1 MAHSATTDAPAPLTF
16 RQEFSPL
23 LRALRDFLVTLWS
36 TEGRGT
42 LTLLS
47 IAIVLVI
54 CATVGAQVALNA
66 WNRPFYDAIQARDL
80 AGFAYQSLVF
90 CVIAGTLLIL
100 NVAQAWLREMIK
112 LKSREWLTRELFA
125 EWLEPGRP
133 VRLAYAGEIGVNPD
147 QRIQQDASQLTEL
160 AADLGTGLLQ
170 ALLLLIAFLGVLWGL
185 SGAITIPIGGYSL
198 TIPGYMVWCAFLFA
212 AIGSWL
218 AWRVGAPLVG
228 LNARRFQRE
237 SGLRFALVQI
247 NQQAEDV
254 THHHREESEK
264 QRLGRELDKILVVM
278 REIVTATAKVTWVTA
293 GYGWISLI
301 APIVIAAPAYFG
313 GSLSF
318 GELMM
323 VVGGFQQVNQSLRW
337 FVDNFSALADWRATL
352 LRVANFRAALLA
364 TESQQG
370 AGRQIEYVDGAP
382 GSMAFEE
389 LEVDSPVGR
398 EGFQERHVVIRAGEH
413 VLICGAPGEGKTPLF
428 RALSGLWPW
437 GSGRIIRPQGETV
450 MYVPRGTPYLPRGT
464 LREALAY
471 PTLTDRFSDRAYVQA
486 LERTGLGRYAKS
498 LDEDRRWDRELR
510 EDEQMALAFARVA
523 LHAPDWVV
531 FDDTFSVLED
541 DTIERIIEL
550 LTRDLK
556 QTTII
561 HIGRSTLAHVPLFS
575 RVLHMKRLQDDAVEE
590 EWIAERTLRT
600 VP

>member
-80 AGFAYQSLVF
+80 SGFAYQSLVF

-125 EWLEPGRP
+125 DWLEPGRP

-337 FVDNFSALADWRATL
+337 FVDNFSAVAQWGATL
-352 LRVANFRAALLA
+352 LRVMSFREALVALESRRGDEGQIARSKDPAGTLRLENVGIADGGVKAALDQR
-364 TESQQG
+364 EV
-370 AGRQIEYVDGAP
+370 EVAP
-382 GSMAFEE
+382 GDRIHI
-389 LEVDSPVGR
+389 VD
-398 EGFQERHVVIRAGEH
+398 
-413 VLICGAPGEGKTPLF
+413 KTPSGHSPLLA
-428 RALSGLWPW
+428 ALAGLWPW
-437 GSGRIIRPQGETV
+437 GSGKVRSPSDMKMMFLKRRPYFPPGS
-450 MYVPRGTPYLPRGT
+450 
-464 LREALAY
+464 LRAALAF
-471 PTLTDRFSDRAYVQA
+471 PAEPSAFSQREIEAA
-486 LERTGLGRYAKS
+486 LKRVELEHLAGL
-498 LDEDRRWDRELR
+498 LDQEAQWGLELS
-510 EDEQMALAFARVA
+510 EDEQVRVA
-523 LHAPDWVV
+523 IARLLLHKPVWIFAEHV
-531 FDDTFSVLED
+531 FGALSDEH
-541 DTIERIIEL
+541 
-550 LTRDLK
+550 RDLIK
-556 QTTII
+556 SIFDAELAKSAII
-561 HIGRSTLAHVPLFS
+561 SIGRRAPSDELCRKVINLTSGAN
-575 RVLHMKRLQDDAVEE
+575 A
-590 EWIAERTLRT
+590 
-600 VP
+600 